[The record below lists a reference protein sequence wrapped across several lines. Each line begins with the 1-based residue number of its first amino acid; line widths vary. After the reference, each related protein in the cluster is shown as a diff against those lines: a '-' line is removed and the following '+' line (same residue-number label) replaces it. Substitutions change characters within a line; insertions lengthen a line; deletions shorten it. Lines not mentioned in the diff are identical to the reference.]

1 MSASQMPRDYYDV
14 LGVARDAT
22 DAEIKKAFRR
32 LARELHPDV
41 NSHDPGAEDKFKE
54 AAEAYEVLADP
65 ERRATYARYGHDGL
79 RSGGYAPNFEGFGSV
94 SDIFDA
100 FFGSGGAFG
109 DIFGGGGGRAA
120 GPAQGDDVAARV
132 DIDLAQAA
140 RGTTVDVAYDGIA
153 QCEHCRGNGAEP
165 GTPIETC
172 GRCGGSGQLQAAT
185 RTPFGQVVRM
195 VACDVCHG
203 DGRIAR
209 EPCNECR
216 GRGRR
221 QTERRLDVDI
231 PAGIADGQRI
241 RLSGR
246 GHVGE
251 LGAGAG
257 DFYVLVRVHED
268 ERFMRDGDDLITAVD
283 VAAPLAALGTELQV
297 PTLEGSTSLRLSPG
311 TQPGEVL
318 TLRGEGMPSLRRG
331 RHGDLRVVVN
341 VVVPRRLS
349 DEQRELL
356 ERLNSTLGSENLRSD
371 ESLFAKLRRV
381 LGSQPA

>member
-1 MSASQMPRDYYDV
+1 MPRDPYEV
-14 LGVARDAT
+14 LGVERDAS
-22 DAEIKKAFRR
+22 EQQIKKAFRV

-41 NSHDPGAEDKFKE
+41 NAHDPAAEDKFKQ
-54 AAEAYEVLADP
+54 AAEAYEILCDA
-65 ERRATYARYGHDGL
+65 ERRAIYDRYGHEGL
-79 RSGGYAPNFEGFGSV
+79 SSGGYAPNFDGFSTI
-94 SDIFDA
+94 SDLFEA
-100 FFGSGGAFG
+100 FFGGGAFG
-109 DIFGGGGGRAA
+109 TRA
-120 GPAQGDDVAARV
+120 GPAQGQDAAAAV
-132 DIDLAQAA
+132 EVSLLEAA
-140 RGTTVDVAYDGIA
+140 RGTTVEVAFDA
-153 QCEHCRGNGAEP
+153 VVRCEHCRGNGAEP

-172 GRCGGSGQLQAAT
+172 GRCGGNGQLQAAT

-203 DGRIAR
+203 DGRVAR
-209 EPCNECR
+209 EPCKECR

-221 QTERRLDVDI
+221 QTERSLEVDV

-251 LGAGAG
+251 LGASAG
-257 DFYVLVRVHED
+257 DFYVLVRVRED

-283 VAAPLAALGTELQV
+283 VPAPLAALGTELQV
-297 PTLEGSTSLRLSPG
+297 PTLDGSTSLRLSPG

-371 ESLFAKLRRV
+371 ESLVAKLRRV